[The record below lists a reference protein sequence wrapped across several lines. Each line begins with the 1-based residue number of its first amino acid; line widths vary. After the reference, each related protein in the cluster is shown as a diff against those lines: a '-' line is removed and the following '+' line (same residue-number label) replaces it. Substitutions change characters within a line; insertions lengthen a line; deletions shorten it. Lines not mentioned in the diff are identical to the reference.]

1 MSQCINFFIKGLGQI
16 KIFLFE
22 LLNFVITLNSFKSLG
37 KYVFLFI
44 IFRKVILDVFWYKF
58 CLNHKIVPEF
68 ICWAN
73 MKKNSF
79 SLKMVILFFLIA
91 LFSTHLSCKGQK
103 TEASSSKIN
112 SPPVITSVSIQPE
125 KPTQESELNLFIQS
139 RDPNGD
145 SITYQYQWMKNGKEI
160 IGENKN
166 SLKGGIFKKGDLI
179 QAKVIP
185 SDGKVNGEPF
195 LSPEVK
201 ILNSPP
207 IIQEVGIVP
216 QVAYVTNQLKANVKS
231 FDPDGDFVY
240 YTYQWE
246 KNGILL
252 NEERGETLEERRF
265 KKGDTI
271 RLILTP
277 DDREIL
283 GSPKKSETL
292 VISNSPPLILSSP
305 PTSIEKATYIYSVR
319 ANDPDNDPMTF
330 TLKSGPRRMEMDK
343 KTGLIKWEIRKEDRG
358 THPVE
363 IEISDD
369 SGAKNIQRYS
379 LTIDIK

>member
-1 MSQCINFFIKGLGQI
+1 
-16 KIFLFE
+16 
-22 LLNFVITLNSFKSLG
+22 
-37 KYVFLFI
+37 
-44 IFRKVILDVFWYKF
+44 
-58 CLNHKIVPEF
+58 
-68 ICWAN
+68 
-73 MKKNSF
+73 MKKKNYP
-79 SLKMVILFFLIA
+79 LKIIILLFLTA
-91 LFSTHLSCKGQK
+91 LFSIHVSCEGQK
-103 TEASSSKIN
+103 TETSSPKIN

-125 KPTQESELNLFIQS
+125 KPTQESELNIFIQS

-145 SITYQYQWMKNGKEI
+145 SITYQYQWMKNGEEI

-166 SLKGGIFKKGDLI
+166 TLKGGIFKKGDLI
-179 QAKVIP
+179 QAKVTP
-185 SDGKVNGEPF
+185 SDGKINGMPF
-195 LSPEVK
+195 LSPGVR

-207 IIQEVGIVP
+207 VIQEVAIEP
-216 QVAYVTNQLKANVKS
+216 KVAYVTDRLKVNVKS
-231 FDPDGDFVY
+231 FDPDGDFIY

-246 KNGILL
+246 NNGVAL
-252 NEERGETLEERRF
+252 NEERGETLEEGRF

-271 RLILTP
+271 VLILTP

-283 GSPKKSETL
+283 GSPKKSEPL

-305 PTSIEKATYIYSVR
+305 PTSIEKATYIYPVR
-319 ANDPDNDPMTF
+319 ANDPDRDPITF
-330 TLKSGPRRMEMDK
+330 NLKSGPQGMEMDK
-343 KTGLIKWEIRKEDRG
+343 KTGLIRWKIRKEDKG